1 MGGGRQGWKA
11 LRKLR
16 KPSAVSHRRR
26 TPSTPPVAKR
36 ADPGGAI
43 LLDVAP
49 GEYWWG
55 GDASDGYRMPFADG
69 YHADLRR
76 SGDSQAMPL
85 LVSSHGRYVW
95 SEYPF
100 TIKLADSTLM
110 LRPYNGAQIE
120 IGRGEL
126 TLRGG
131 YLAGARHFAA
141 GGGRPADI
149 MFTAPQYNL
158 WIEMLFQPTQDAVL
172 DYAGQVIEHGFPPG
186 VLVIDDMWSEAYG
199 TWTFH
204 TGRFPDPR
212 AMVTRLHDL
221 GFAVMLWIVPL
232 VTPDTP
238 GFRSLAERGLLIAD
252 ASGRPVVGRWW
263 NGFGAA
269 IDLLNPGAVAWLT
282 AILEGLRAEMGIDG
296 FKFDGGDTS
305 FYRSIDVVDP
315 ERYTAAW
322 NALAAGC
329 AMNELRAAWKAAGLP
344 LAQRQRDKAHSWA
357 AKDGLASLIP
367 NGLAQGLTG
376 HAYTCPDMVAG
387 GDYLAFPASRHSA
400 SFDPELFV
408 RSAQCQALFPMMQF
422 SAAPWRLLD
431 RRHLNLCVA
440 AARLHV
446 EYGAEILR
454 LADAAAVTG
463 EPIQRHL
470 SYVFPGHGY
479 ESVCDQFMLGDDLM
493 VAPAV
498 VRRQLSRRLVIPPGD
513 WLADDGT
520 KLSGPTQAEISV
532 PLGRLPRFRRIA
544 A

>member
-1 MGGGRQGWKA
+1 MA
-11 LRKLR
+11 D
-16 KPSAVSHRRR
+16 
-26 TPSTPPVAKR
+26 R

-43 LLDVAP
+43 LLEVAP

-69 YHADLRR
+69 YRADLRR
-76 SGDSQAMPL
+76 AGDNQAMPL

-95 SEYPF
+95 SDYPF
-100 TIKLADSTLM
+100 TIELADSALT
-110 LRPYNGAQIE
+110 LRPYDGARIE
-120 IGRGEL
+120 VGCGEP

-131 YLAGARHFAA
+131 YLAGARHFAPGA
-141 GGGRPADI
+141 ARPADV
-149 MFTAPQYNL
+149 MFAAPQYNL
-158 WIEMLFQPTQDAVL
+158 WIETLFQPTQDAALSYAAHVL
-172 DYAGQVIEHGFPPG
+172 EHGFPPG
-186 VLVIDDMWSEAYG
+186 VLVIDDMWCEAYG

-204 TGRFPDPR
+204 TGRFPNPR
-212 AMVTRLHDL
+212 AMVARLHDL

-238 GFRSLAERGLLIAD
+238 GFRSLAKRGLLIRD
-252 ASGRPVVGRWW
+252 ESGRPVIGRWW
-263 NGFGAA
+263 NGFSAA
-269 IDLLNPGAVAWLT
+269 IDLLNPDAVAWLT
-282 AILEGLRAEMGIDG
+282 ATLDGLRAETGVDG

-305 FYRSIDVVDP
+305 FYQGIDIADP

-322 NALAAGC
+322 NAVAAGC

-357 AKDGLASLIP
+357 EKDGLASLIP
-367 NGLAQGLTG
+367 DGLAQGLTG
-376 HAYTCPDMVAG
+376 HAFTCPDMVAG
-387 GDYLAFPASRHSA
+387 GDYLAFPATRRSA

-408 RSAQCQALFPMMQF
+408 RSAQCQSLFPMMQF

-431 RRHLNLCVA
+431 RRHLDLCVA

-446 EYGAEILR
+446 DYGPEILR
-454 LADAAAVTG
+454 LADAAAVTS

-479 ESVCDQFMLGDDLM
+479 ETVRDQFMLGDDLM

-498 VRRQLSRRLVIPPGD
+498 VRGQRSRSVLIPPGE
-513 WLADDGT
+513 WLADDGV
-520 KLSGPTQAEISV
+520 KLSGPARAEITV
-532 PLGRLPRFRRIA
+532 PLGRLPRFRRVA
-544 A
+544 V